1 MTGPGRP
8 TLGKSEYREP
18 VHNDCLRGVTNE
30 VPADFFESP
39 SAPSTTGSSLIPTPP
54 LSHPRGAVHSTG
66 GGTSGV
72 AEIAENK
79 FYVARSALLG

>member
-39 SAPSTTGSSLIPTPP
+39 PAPSTTGSSFIPTPSVSQP
-54 LSHPRGAVHSTG
+54 WGALQPAGH
-66 GGTSGV
+66 
-72 AEIAENK
+72 
-79 FYVARSALLG
+79 

>member
-18 VHNDCLRGVTNE
+18 VHNDCRRRLDRHSSRLRRCLTQGVQ
-30 VPADFFESP
+30 S
-39 SAPSTTGSSLIPTPP
+39 TPP
-54 LSHPRGAVHSTG
+54 

-79 FYVARSALLG
+79 FYVARSAPLG

>member
-30 VPADFFESP
+30 VPADFFDVATRTVDDWIVTHP
-39 SAPSTTGSSLIPTPP
+39 HSAGVSAMGCATAG
-54 LSHPRGAVHSTG
+54 GALAG
-66 GGTSGV
+66 
-72 AEIAENK
+72 
-79 FYVARSALLG
+79 